1 MQLKSYFSRVRRRDG
16 WPDGCFHPTERA
28 VLVAKDVLAAISAG
42 RFRVEQGNYVYM
54 SDALRS
60 DEPLREDMR
69 RAAIRVADDDIWSK
83 DECHVCALGACLV
96 TMIDR
101 GTVVRDDLAIGDR
114 DELFEELEGVFT
126 QETFHLIEEA
136 FELGGVRTHVSDTLP
151 ARRARNFGRRR
162 KDHVQRLEAIMQ
174 NIVDNRGEFI
184 PPTKYTDPLSKSYRG
199 E

>member
-1 MQLKSYFSRVRRRDG
+1 MQLKSYFSRVRKGGGR

-42 RFRVEQGNYVYM
+42 RFKVDQGNYVY
-54 SDALRS
+54 SNALRS

-69 RAAIRVADDDIWSK
+69 RAAIRSEAYDAWRDD
-83 DECHVCALGACLV
+83 CHVCALGACLV

-126 QETFHLIEEA
+126 QEAFDLIEEA
-136 FELGGVRTHVSDTLP
+136 FELGGVRTDMSDTLA

-162 KDHVQRLEAIMQ
+162 KDPVQRLEAIMQ